1 MKNKSTI
8 FLILFLILLL
18 FLCLYDLKVVSQKN
32 EQLQKENIELKQ
44 DIHSLETKL
53 SELENF
59 IDESYWEWLN
69 SQNISTPT

>member
-32 EQLQKENIELKQ
+32 EQLKKENIELKQ

-53 SELENF
+53 SQLENF
-59 IDESYWEWLN
+59 IDESYWE
-69 SQNISTPT
+69 

>member
-1 MKNKSTI
+1 MKNKTTI

-18 FLCLYDLKVVSQKN
+18 FLCLYDLKMVSQNN

-59 IDESYWEWLN
+59 IDESYWE
-69 SQNISTPT
+69 

>member
-8 FLILFLILLL
+8 FIILFLIILF

-32 EQLQKENIELKQ
+32 EQLKKENIELKQ

-59 IDESYWEWLN
+59 IDESYWE
-69 SQNISTPT
+69 

>member
-18 FLCLYDLKVVSQKN
+18 FLCLYDLKMVSQKN

>member
-18 FLCLYDLKVVSQKN
+18 FLCLYDLKMVSQNN

-59 IDESYWEWLN
+59 IDESYWE
-69 SQNISTPT
+69 

>member
-18 FLCLYDLKVVSQKN
+18 FLCLYDLKMVSQKN

-59 IDESYWEWLN
+59 IDESYWE
-69 SQNISTPT
+69 

>member
-32 EQLQKENIELKQ
+32 EQLKKENIELKQ

-59 IDESYWEWLN
+59 IDESYWE
-69 SQNISTPT
+69 

>member
-59 IDESYWEWLN
+59 IGESYWEWLN

>member
-18 FLCLYDLKVVSQKN
+18 FLCLYDLKMVSQNN

-53 SELENF
+53 SELEEF
-59 IDESYWEWLN
+59 IDESYWE
-69 SQNISTPT
+69 

>member
-1 MKNKSTI
+1 MKNKTTI

-59 IDESYWEWLN
+59 IDESYWE
-69 SQNISTPT
+69 

>member
-18 FLCLYDLKVVSQKN
+18 FLCLYDLKMVSQKN

-44 DIHSLETKL
+44 DIHYLETKL

-59 IDESYWEWLN
+59 IDDSYWE
-69 SQNISTPT
+69 

>member
-8 FLILFLILLL
+8 FLILFLIFLL
-18 FLCLYDLKVVSQKN
+18 FLCLYDLKMVSQNN

-53 SELENF
+53 SELEEF
-59 IDESYWEWLN
+59 IDESYWE
-69 SQNISTPT
+69 

>member
-59 IDESYWEWLN
+59 IDESYWE
-69 SQNISTPT
+69 

>member
-32 EQLQKENIELKQ
+32 EQLKKENIELKQ

-53 SELENF
+53 SELEEF
-59 IDESYWEWLN
+59 IDESYWE
-69 SQNISTPT
+69 

>member
-32 EQLQKENIELKQ
+32 EQLKKENIELKQ

-53 SELENF
+53 SQLENF

-69 SQNISTPT
+69 SQNISTPI

>member
-1 MKNKSTI
+1 MKNKTTI

-18 FLCLYDLKVVSQKN
+18 FLCLYDLKMVSQKN

-59 IDESYWEWLN
+59 IDESYWE
-69 SQNISTPT
+69 

>member
-1 MKNKSTI
+1 MKNKTTI

-32 EQLQKENIELKQ
+32 EQLKKENIELKQ

-59 IDESYWEWLN
+59 IDESYWE
-69 SQNISTPT
+69 

>member
-32 EQLQKENIELKQ
+32 EQLKKENIELKQ

-53 SELENF
+53 SQLENF